1 MHASVLELLENV
13 KPGLLWVT
21 LEGVVRY
28 ANPEASARTGLGI
41 GHRLCDLV
49 LTRAVSDVIARGEP
63 RAFITTSLGG
73 PDGQPRGELKCRVI
87 PGLAGDDAFLLLTPD
102 DGHDAETGFD
112 NLMQAI
118 RTEVRD
124 PLRQVKAALAL
135 SESRGEANDEQQAI
149 HDGVQQLLGVVDRL
163 VELARLWHTEAMLA
177 NDRIELWPLLQQV
190 WGEVEPLALQR
201 GVQVRFRP
209 QAEVSSLVTLYGSE
223 RWLGHVFRECLE
235 AAVRSTRR
243 DGVIDIEHRQL
254 GPRAL
259 VVFRDCGVFATRQA
273 RTDEVDWLLDTQAQ
287 ALHAPIQDL
296 IGLRLCKRIVL
307 LHGGR
312 LREEREGGM
321 RDFLIELPT
330 GAPHHIEQ
338 SQLAMAQAQVY
349 AQDLAALMKRAAVAK
364 AALANGTS

>member
-1 MHASVLELLENV
+1 MHASVVELFENV

-21 LEGVVRY
+21 LEGLVRY
-28 ANPEASARTGLGI
+28 ANADASARTGLGI
-41 GHRLCDLV
+41 GHRLGDLG
-49 LTRAVSDVIARGEP
+49 LTQAVVDVISRGEP
-63 RAFITTSLGG
+63 RAVTATRLRRQDGPLRGG
-73 PDGQPRGELKCRVI
+73 LKCRVI
-87 PGLAGDDAFLLLTPD
+87 PGLAGDDAFILLAAE
-102 DGHDAETGFD
+102 DGQDEETGFD

-135 SESRGEANDEQQAI
+135 SESRGDANAEQLAM

-163 VELARLWHTEAMLA
+163 VELATLWHTEAMLA

-223 RWLGHVFRECLE
+223 RWLGRVFRECLE

-243 DGVIDIEHRQL
+243 GGVIDIEHRQL

-259 VVFRDCGVFATRQA
+259 VVFRDCGVWATRQA
-273 RTDEVDWLLDTQAQ
+273 SNDDVALPLDTQAS
-287 ALHAPIQDL
+287 ALQAPIEDL

-312 LREEREGGM
+312 LREEHEGGT
-321 RDFLIELPT
+321 RNFLIELPT
-330 GAPHHIEQ
+330 GAPHHMEQ
-338 SQLAMAQAQVY
+338 AQLAMAQAQIY
-349 AQDLAALMKRAAVAK
+349 AQDLAALMKRAAAAK
-364 AALANGTS
+364 APQASTPS

>member
-1 MHASVLELLENV
+1 MHASVVELLENV

-21 LEGVVRY
+21 LDGMVRY
-28 ANPEASARTGLGI
+28 ANADASARTGLGI
-41 GHRLCDLV
+41 GRRLCDLD
-49 LTRAVSDVIARGEP
+49 LTRAVVDVISRGEP
-63 RAFITTSLGG
+63 RAVIATGLTGK
-73 PDGQPRGELKCRVI
+73 DGQPRGELKCRLI
-87 PGLAGDDAFLLLTPD
+87 PGLAGDDAFLLLAPED
-102 DGHDAETGFD
+102 EQDAETGFD

-124 PLRQVKAALAL
+124 PLRQVTAALAL
-135 SESRGEANDEQQAI
+135 SESRGEANDKQTAM

-163 VELARLWHTEAMLA
+163 VELATLWHTEAMLA
-177 NDRIELWPLLQQV
+177 NDRIELWPMLQQI
-190 WGEVEPLALQR
+190 WGEVEPLARQR

-259 VVFRDCGVFATRQA
+259 VVFRDCGVFATHEA
-273 RTDEVDWLLDTQAQ
+273 LTDVVEMPRDTQAKG
-287 ALHAPIQDL
+287 LPAPSQDL
-296 IGLRLCKRIVL
+296 IGFRLCKRIVL

-312 LREEREGGM
+312 LREEDEGGT
-321 RDFLIELPT
+321 RNFLIELPT

-338 SQLAMAQAQVY
+338 TQLAIAQAQEY
-349 AQDLAALMKRAAVAK
+349 AKDLAALMKRAASAK
-364 AALANGTS
+364 APKASGSS